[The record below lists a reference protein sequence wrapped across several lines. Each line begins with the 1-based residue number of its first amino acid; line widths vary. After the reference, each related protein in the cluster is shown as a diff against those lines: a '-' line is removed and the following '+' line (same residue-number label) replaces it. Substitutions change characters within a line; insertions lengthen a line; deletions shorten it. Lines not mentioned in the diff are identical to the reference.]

1 MSRRHL
7 WFLIRSFRTGGL
19 YWLRWRR
26 SRPMRCTRFSC
37 GRRGSCW
44 PSCRMRGRME
54 RAPCRC
60 YVRLIRDTIRLEPRA
75 PFKMKSHLM
84 TARILRTLLVSVLVP
99 LLLAV
104 PGHAQKTAGS
114 IQGKVVDARGE
125 PLAQSTILDSAG
137 HVLATTSTDGAF
149 EIPEGTAEIAV
160 SNPHYVTLNVPI
172 SGTAPVTVVLERPL
186 ETVMVSAYRS
196 PLASADSP
204 ASTRLLSP
212 EQLRESASP
221 ALDGK
226 LRQVPGFELFRRS
239 SSLVA
244 NPTTEGVSLRG
255 LGSTA
260 ASRSLV
266 VLDDVPLND
275 PYGGWIHW
283 EELPPLAI
291 HSVEV
296 VRGGA
301 SDLYGSSAIGGVI
314 DIVPVRANST
324 GFQLTTNY
332 GGEAS
337 TDTSGLGTLKAGP
350 WTGLA
355 SAGVVATDGYILV
368 APQFRGPIDQ
378 PNNVHAQTGLA
389 EAGRLLGSSGTSRV
403 FLRGNVLN
411 EDRHNGTPDQVNST
425 RLWRYIAGADVSD
438 FAIRFF
444 GDDEHYRQT
453 FSTIAQGRASETL
466 TRFAFDPATE
476 LGGAL
481 RWHHGFGNHLLV
493 LGGADTHDVRAS
505 DNEMLFT
512 GAGGIL
518 NTTARQRQTGVY
530 GEILYTPNQW
540 TLSGSARVDHFS
552 NFDAVQYTAATRT
565 ELPSFSETPFDPRI
579 GITRRI
585 NSNFA
590 LNASAFRAYRA
601 PTQNELYRTGQVGQ
615 QVTLHNNNL
624 RSERATGWETG
635 FQTDVPKIGST
646 LRVSYFW
653 TQVNRP
659 ITALTLATT
668 PTQTLLRR
676 ENLGQIESRG
686 ISLDFAMQPTRWMG
700 LVGGYQYADATVT
713 KYAQQPQLVGNW
725 IPQVARNMATAQVRF
740 SYPKL
745 GLLSLQ
751 ARNSGRQYDDDANKY
766 LLHSYF
772 RFDAYGSRNIGRHF
786 DIYASGENLFDRAI
800 EVGKTPTLT
809 LGTPRLARIGLH
821 FTWGE

>member
-1 MSRRHL
+1 MPRR
-7 WFLIRSFRTGGL
+7 FQRS
-19 YWLRWRR
+19 
-26 SRPMRCTRFSC
+26 
-37 GRRGSCW
+37 
-44 PSCRMRGRME
+44 
-54 RAPCRC
+54 
-60 YVRLIRDTIRLEPRA
+60 
-75 PFKMKSHLM
+75 
-84 TARILRTLLVSVLVP
+84 

-104 PGHAQKTAGS
+104 LAALVLPVPSPAQNAPGPAQGVQGS
-114 IQGKVVDARGE
+114 LRGKVVDARGA
-125 PLAQSTILDSAG
+125 PLAQSTILDSSG
-137 HVLATTSTDGAF
+137 KTLATTGADGTF
-149 EIPEGTAEIAV
+149 EIPQGVSEIEVA
-160 SNPHYVTLNVPI
+160 NPHYVTVKVPI
-172 SGTAPVTVVLERPL
+172 SGTAPLTVVMERPL
-186 ETVMVSAYRS
+186 ETVTVSAYRS

-212 EQLRESASP
+212 EMLRESASP

-314 DIVPVRANST
+314 DVVPVRAKAT
-324 GFQLTTNY
+324 GLQLTTNY
-332 GGEAS
+332 GSEAT
-337 TDTSGLGTLKAGP
+337 TDTAGLGTFTSGP
-350 WTGLA
+350 WSGLA
-355 SAGVVATDGYILV
+355 SGGVVATDGYILV

-378 PNNVHAQTGLA
+378 PNNVHAQTALA
-389 EAGRLLGSSGTSRV
+389 ELDRHLGSANGTSLL
-403 FLRGNVLN
+403 FLRGNMLN
-411 EDRHNGTPDQVNST
+411 EDRHNGTPFQVNST
-425 RLWRYIAGADVSD
+425 RLWRYIAGGDVSD
-438 FAIRFF
+438 FALRFF
-444 GDDEHYRQT
+444 GDNEHYRQT
-453 FSTIAQGRASETL
+453 FSTIAPGRASETP
-466 TRFAFDPATE
+466 TRYGYDPATE
-476 LGGAL
+476 LGAAL
-481 RWHHGFGNHLLV
+481 RWHHSFGSDFLALA
-493 LGGADTHDVRAS
+493 GADTHDVRAS
-505 DNEMLFT
+505 DDETLLT
-512 GAGGIL
+512 AAGGIL
-518 NTTARQRQTGVY
+518 NTTARQRQTGIY
-530 GEILYTPNQW
+530 GEVLYTPSKW

-552 NFDAVQYTAATRT
+552 NFDAVQYTQTT
-565 ELPSFSETPFDPRI
+565 GTVLPSFSETPFDPRI

-615 QVTLHNNNL
+615 QTTLPNNNL

-635 FQTDVPKIGST
+635 FQTDMPRIGST

-668 PTQTLLRR
+668 PTSTLLKR

-686 ISLDFAMQPTRWMG
+686 ISLDFATQPARWIG
-700 LVGGYQYADATVT
+700 LVGGYQYANATVT
-713 KYAQQPQLVGNW
+713 KYVQQPQLVGNW
-725 IPQVARNMATAQVRF
+725 IPQVARNMATAQLRL

-751 ARNSGRQYDDDANKY
+751 ARNSGRQFDDDANMY

-772 RFDAYGSRNIGRHF
+772 RFDAYGSRNIGRHLE
-786 DIYASGENLFDRAI
+786 IYASGENLFDRAI

-809 LGTPRLARIGLH
+809 LGTPRIGRIGLH
-821 FTWGE
+821 LTWGE